1 LGKAEKNFIEVL
13 RSITRVEERTFPW
26 LKNTFD
32 TKDPPISRI
41 FTTLNGDFAGLLG
54 KRESRLRP
62 DAFLPDLNCLLE
74 FDEVQHF
81 TDQRATALSLY
92 PRNATLGF
100 DREDY
105 ITLCKRHGGSAKE
118 KGAAGYRRPTSEFP
132 FLGGRHCQRALFDTL
147 RDLLP
152 LRNGL
157 SPTLRIP
164 EFEVLDCNDLRARIL
179 QLLAVHTPLSY

>member
-1 LGKAEKNFIEVL
+1 LGKAEKNFIEVV
-13 RSITRVEERTFPW
+13 RSVTRVEERTFPW
-26 LKNTFD
+26 LINTFD
-32 TKDPPISRI
+32 TKDAPIARI
-41 FTTLNGDFAGLLG
+41 FTALNGDFLGLFG
-54 KRESRLRP
+54 KRETRLRP

-81 TDQRATALSLY
+81 TDQRASALSLY
-92 PRNATLGF
+92 PREATLGF

-105 ITLCKRHGGSAKE
+105 ISLCKRHGFSAKE

-157 SPTLRIP
+157 SPTIRIP
-164 EFEVLDCNDLRARIL
+164 EFEVLGGVDLRAKIS
-179 QLLAVHTPLSY
+179 QLLGR